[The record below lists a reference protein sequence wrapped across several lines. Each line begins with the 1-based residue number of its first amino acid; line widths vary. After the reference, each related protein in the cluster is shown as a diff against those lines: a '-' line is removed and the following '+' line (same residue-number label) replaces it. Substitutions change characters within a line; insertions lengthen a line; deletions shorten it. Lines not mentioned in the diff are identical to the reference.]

1 MTTQTTGYVALSH
14 QMALGRQLEV
24 IARNIANA
32 STTAFK
38 AYKPLFEQFLVDS
51 TQREIAY
58 VQDFGDLTSFQEGT
72 ITHTGSPLDVAIK
85 GEGFF
90 VADTPIGRLYTRNG
104 HFQLDFE
111 GQLVTTTGDPILDIN
126 DQPIVIDLTL
136 GEVNINSDGTIS
148 VGDLPPERIQIVTFA
163 NRQELDRIGSGYFRG
178 GGEEIQDD
186 VSQTVQ
192 FMLESSNVEPV
203 IELTAMIA
211 TSRSYQAAQR
221 IIDTE
226 HELQRKVAERLPKF
240 GYHKREKE
248 TS

>member
-1 MTTQTTGYVALSH
+1 
-14 QMALGRQLEV
+14 MALGRQLEV

>member
-1 MTTQTTGYVALSH
+1 
-14 QMALGRQLEV
+14 MALGRQLEV

-248 TS
+248 PS

>member
-24 IARNIANA
+24 ISHNIANA

-58 VQDFGDLTSFQEGT
+58 VQGFGDLTSFQEGT

-111 GQLVTTTGDPILDIN
+111 GQLVTTT
-126 DQPIVIDLTL
+126 
-136 GEVNINSDGTIS
+136 
-148 VGDLPPERIQIVTFA
+148 IVTFA

-178 GGEEIQDD
+178 GGEE
-186 VSQTVQ
+186 V
-192 FMLESSNVEPV
+192 
-203 IELTAMIA
+203 
-211 TSRSYQAAQR
+211 
-221 IIDTE
+221 
-226 HELQRKVAERLPKF
+226 
-240 GYHKREKE
+240 
-248 TS
+248 

>member
-24 IARNIANA
+24 IAHNIANA

-58 VQDFGDLTSFQEGT
+58 VQDFGDLTSFQEDT
-72 ITHTGSPLDVAIK
+72 ITHIGSPLDVAIK

-90 VADTPIGRLYTRNG
+90 VADTPIGRLYIRNG

-186 VSQTVQ
+186 VSQIVQ